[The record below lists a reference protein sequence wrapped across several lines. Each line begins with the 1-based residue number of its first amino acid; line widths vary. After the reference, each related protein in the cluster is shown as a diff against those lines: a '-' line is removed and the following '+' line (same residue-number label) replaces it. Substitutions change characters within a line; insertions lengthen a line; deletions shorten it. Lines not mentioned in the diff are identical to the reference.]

1 MNIFFR
7 VKIFGAVT
15 GPQCRSEKGDLMK
28 QNLWMTLLLAALV
41 TIMPGVRASA
51 FSRSSV
57 RRASVDGYGWYC
69 LNNDTHTPPE
79 LPSEFSFIEQY
90 GGCYRNRAVSEGRK
104 VIYLTFDAGYENG
117 NVEKILNTLKKHG
130 AQGAFFILGNLVT
143 RNTALVERMLAE
155 GHLVC
160 NHTNRHRDMTKCL
173 DEACFAEELE
183 ALNRLM
189 EEKLGC
195 RTAPFFRPPEG
206 RFNENNL
213 KWAMNA
219 GYRTVFWSFAYAD
232 WDNEKQMDEEKALK
246 KLLDHTHNGEILLL
260 HPTSSTNAAILDR
273 FLTKLEEEGYE
284 FGSLYDFVRET

>member
-1 MNIFFR
+1 
-7 VKIFGAVT
+7 
-15 GPQCRSEKGDLMK
+15 MK
-28 QNLWMTLLLAALV
+28 RNQWMTLLLAVLLSV
-41 TIMPGVRASA
+41 IPGVRASA
-51 FSRSSV
+51 CSHCPVS
-57 RRASVDGYGWYC
+57 RASADGFGWYC

-79 LPSEFSFIEQY
+79 LPSEFSFIEEY
-90 GGCYRNRAVSEGRK
+90 GGCYRNCAVSEGRK

-117 NVEKILNTLKKHG
+117 NVEKILDTLKKHG

-143 RNTALVERMLAE
+143 RNTALVERMLDE

-160 NHTNRHRDMTKCL
+160 NHTNRHRDMTKCR
-173 DEACFAEELE
+173 DEACFADELE
-183 ALNRLM
+183 DLNRLM

-232 WDNEKQMDEEKALK
+232 WDNEKQMNEEKALK

-284 FGSLYDFVRET
+284 FGSLYDFVREN